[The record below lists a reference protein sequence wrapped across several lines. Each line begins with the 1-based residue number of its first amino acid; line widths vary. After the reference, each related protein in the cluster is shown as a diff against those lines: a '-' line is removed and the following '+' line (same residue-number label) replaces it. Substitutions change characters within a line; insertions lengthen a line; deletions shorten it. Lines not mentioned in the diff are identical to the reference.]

1 MTHTHKTDFEKLTPS
16 EQLAIETMAKTAK
29 AEELINVYKETKAKE
44 TRDKYPM
51 SAGNVLGVILLFV
64 IIIVIIFVPSYI
76 LQTYMNDFRNLG
88 PEICSAHNSTFIGT
102 SFGTF
107 NSVNIICSEVIIKFP

>member
-1 MTHTHKTDFEKLTPS
+1 MVRKTDFEKLTPS
-16 EQLAIETMAKTAK
+16 EQLAIESMAKTAK
-29 AEELINVYKETKAKE
+29 AEELINVYKESKAKE
-44 TRDKYPM
+44 TQDKYPL
-51 SAGNVLGVILLFV
+51 SAGQVLGIV
-64 IIIVIIFVPSYI
+64 IVIIAFLLIIFLPIYELDSYI
-76 LQTYMNDFRNLG
+76 NDFRSLG